1 MTHYFCGF
9 LCLLLLLLMDFFG
22 IIVWWISLSV
32 PHLEFIA
39 FPHCWDNPAVF
50 ILTHK
55 RPLQFKSALSS
66 KYIWLVAALLM
77 SHKPRY
83 GSEQQSLVVST
94 SILITIWFC
103 LRPNSDSI
111 LLEMGLPN
119 PNCRI
124 SSVEKV
130 YILYIECINENTKY
144 VYNTILWTGDI
155 K

>member
-1 MTHYFCGF
+1 MLAKKTPIFYCCSRWINIQIYPILRRKFWFFWWNSISSTNPCQSHSSMIDVWQCTERKVTTDACHHFCGF
-9 LCLLLLLLMDFFG
+9 LCLLLLLLMDLFA

-77 SHKPRY
+77 SDKPRY
-83 GSEQQSLVVST
+83 GSQQ
-94 SILITIWFC
+94 
-103 LRPNSDSI
+103 
-111 LLEMGLPN
+111 
-119 PNCRI
+119 
-124 SSVEKV
+124 
-130 YILYIECINENTKY
+130 
-144 VYNTILWTGDI
+144 
-155 K
+155 